1 MFISKVV
8 RPNLLRFLDS
18 EVALQFSQRIRSRT
32 DIAHD
37 DAALND
43 GNPAA
48 DFGDVVEIVAG
59 DDKRSIGGLVEGFQH
74 VLEADLA
81 RRIEIGEGLV

>member
-1 MFISKVV
+1 M
-8 RPNLLRFLDS
+8 
-18 EVALQFSQRIRSRT
+18 LQFPQRIRGRV

-48 DFGDVVEIVAG
+48 DLGDVVEIVAG
-59 DDKRSIGGLVEGFQH
+59 DNERSIGGLVEGFQR
-74 VLEADLA
+74 VFEADLA
-81 RRIEIGEGLV
+81 RRIEIGERLV